1 MTTALAASADVKTI
15 NADALTNGVLTDS
28 PFTLTFAKNNGST
41 EPTYN
46 SNGGDVRL
54 YAKGTVAVASTGG
67 NMTQI
72 VFNISTQ
79 GKKRLAPITAS
90 VGTITTQASGDET
103 VTWTGDAAS
112 VTFTVGDKA
121 DYGSDGSGKAGQL
134 CFSSVDITYTAGGT
148 PTVATPTFSPA
159 AGAYTSAQNVTI
171 STTTTGATIY
181 YTTDGS
187 EPTTNSSV
195 YSSAI
200 PVSSTTTIKA
210 IAVAA
215 GYDNS
220 SVATATYT
228 IVSIE
233 HEGTQADPYTVADAR
248 TAIDAGTG
256 TQGVYATGIV
266 SAIPTDYSASYK
278 NITFNFVDV
287 AGDTD
292 FLQAYRCGG
301 DEAADV
307 QVGDVVVVYGN
318 LTKYG
323 TTYEFAQGCELISL
337 THPTAAV
344 EAPIFS
350 PEGGVYTTP
359 QSVNFAVAAP
369 TMEGYTFYYTLDGTE
384 PTTESTLYTGPIEVS
399 TTTTIKAIAV
409 KGGEVSLVTTATY
422 AILAHAGTEAD
433 PYSVADAHAAI
444 DANAGLTDV
453 YATGVVTE
461 IATAW
466 STDHSNISFN
476 FVDAAGDGGSFLQA
490 YRCVSTDAADA
501 STVQVGDIVVV
512 KGTLKKYN
520 EIYEFNSG
528 CQLVSLTHSGTPA
541 DPVIVAEDATID
553 ADVTYYELMYEI
565 QNPVDGTEL
574 TASTTASWITSCTPS
589 QKSFDRVMIE
599 CEANNETTARTAT
612 ITLAY
617 GNVTKEVTLTQEAYV
632 APVADYAELPFSFD
646 GGKADIETTDG
657 LTQEGLGTDYKN
669 SPYLKLDG
677 TGDYVLLAFN
687 ERPGILTFDI
697 IGNGFS
703 DGTFKVQASVDGTT
717 YSDVATYTELGSK
730 ETKTIS
736 DLGEDIRFIK
746 WIYTEKVTGNVGL
759 GNINLAKYGDVVL
772 SDYTLTIADPENVT
786 ITANYGGETI
796 LQNGENAQVTEGT
809 EVTLALTVAEGYDL
823 ESVTVNGTAD
833 GQAVNLAPGT
843 TETVFTFTM
852 PAFGVTVNATAVE
865 HVEVVTSDYVLAT
878 SITSGKS
885 YVIVGENKG
894 NYYVMGD
901 QAANN
906 RPAVAAT
913 MANGVLKVSDAYEF
927 VIETANIGE
936 ASGYSIFDPDAKGY
950 LYAAASDKNYL
961 KTQTDMNDNGI
972 WAITIDPTDASFSVV
987 AQGANTRNV
996 MHFNP
1001 NNGNPIFS
1009 CYASTSSVT
1018 GPVYFYEKVE
1028 SFVPTVQTVTV
1039 TDAGYATFVAEKN
1052 LEIPTDVQVE
1062 VFAVTV
1068 DGSYA
1073 SLQPIV
1079 GNIPAGE
1086 AVLVK
1091 ASAGD
1096 YNFLS
1101 AQTADPI
1108 RVNKLVAATTDV
1120 VADGTQYVLANG
1132 ASGIGFYQATPGST
1146 IPAGKAYLVVT
1157 AAGVKPFYGFEDDAT
1172 GIEMVNGQSSM
1183 VNDPIFNLAGQRL
1196 QKMQR
1201 GINIIGGKKV
1211 LK

>member
-865 HVEVVTSDYVLAT
+865 HVEVVTSDYVLAS